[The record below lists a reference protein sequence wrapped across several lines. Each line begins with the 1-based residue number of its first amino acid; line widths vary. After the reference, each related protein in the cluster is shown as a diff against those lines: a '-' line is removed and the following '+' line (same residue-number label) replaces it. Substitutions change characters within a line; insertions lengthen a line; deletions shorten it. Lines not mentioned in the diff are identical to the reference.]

1 MISADS
7 LENVATL
14 SRDSQKEK
22 KKLFANQFDYLNNP
36 IWNSNTEPLVTMKK
50 QRLQERISIHMNLNN
65 F

>member
-1 MISADS
+1 MISSDS

-14 SRDSQKEK
+14 SRGSQEEK

-36 IWNSNTEPLVTMKK
+36 IWNSNTEPLVTTRK